1 MYRNIAFILT
11 MILYAGFPLQMISG
25 YESVLSEGELHR
37 FQPRPI
43 DPYNPFKGRY
53 VFLQYENPKLEYEN
67 GRDVFEYG
75 TSAYISLE
83 KDSAGIAQPKEIF
96 PVPPE
101 EGNYL
106 RVEINYITDNE
117 VGFHYPFDEYY
128 MNEEMAPKAEAA
140 VRDFSEWG
148 KEEVFVD
155 VRIKEGMAVI
165 EQLYIQ
171 DKPIEEFLR
180 EAED

>member
-53 VFLQYENPKLEYEN
+53 VFLQYENPQLPYEN
-67 GRDVFEYG
+67 GLEVFEYG
-75 TSAYISLE
+75 TSAFISLG
-83 KDSAGIAQPKEIF
+83 KDSTGLSVPQEIF
-96 PVPPE
+96 PRAPE
-101 EGNYL
+101 NGNYL
-106 RVEINYITDNE
+106 RVEINYITDKE
-117 VGFHYPFDEYY
+117 VGFSYPFDEYY
-128 MNEEMAPKAEAA
+128 MNEEMAPKAEEA
-140 VRDFSEWG
+140 VRKFSEWG

-171 DKPIEEFLR
+171 GKPIEEFLR
-180 EAED
+180 DAED

>member
-11 MILYAGFPLQMISG
+11 MILYAAFPLQMISG
-25 YESVLSEGELHR
+25 YESVLSEGEVFR

-53 VFLQYENPKLEYEN
+53 VFLQYENPKIDFEN
-67 GRDVFEYG
+67 AREEFEYG
-75 TSAYISLE
+75 TSAYITLA
-83 KDSAGIAQPKEIF
+83 KDSSGLAIPNEIF
-96 PVPPE
+96 PTAPE
-101 EGNYL
+101 NRNYL
-106 RVEINYITDNE
+106 RVEINYITDKE
-117 VGFHYPFDEYY
+117 VGFRYPFDEYY
-128 MNEEMAPKAEAA
+128 MNEEMAPKAEEA
-140 VRDFSEWG
+140 VRKFSEWG
-148 KEEVFVD
+148 KEEVYVD

-180 EAED
+180 EVED